1 MGSDWSFQNI
11 YFLSLITTGYI
22 IGEIA
27 HFLLSTTSREVATDV
42 HYGEQVCEA
51 INDTYSDVGC
61 DDYKDESSCLGL
73 GHNTTCDWVYNGQG
87 TDFQILVGPAF
98 IYTFSAA
105 ALIFGIALDRF
116 NRLSLF

>member
-27 HFLLSTTSREVATDV
+27 HFLLSTTSKEVATDV

-51 INDTYSDVGC
+51 LNDTYSDARC
-61 DDYKDESSCLGL
+61 DEYEEESSCMA
-73 GHNTTCDWVYNGQG
+73 HNSTCGWVYNGQG

-116 NRLSLF
+116 NR